1 MFRVLLKKYSDK
13 FQLYFNEKK
22 IAIIGA
28 GIAGLTL
35 ANFIKKFTDHEFMV
49 YEREESLSLEE
60 GYGIQL
66 AINSVK
72 ILSQINFNKINDENV
87 FYPKIIDFYN
97 IQNEKICDLN
107 LSKFNSI
114 DSKYTT
120 LKRST
125 LIELLKE
132 DIYTQ
137 HLRFGKKIKEVSE
150 LKDKVLIKFDDNTND
165 LVDFVVAADGIFS
178 NTRSFFE
185 KKKIEPK
192 FKKAVAVRLILNSKS
207 ELDINEENISLML
220 GSNSHIVLYPIN
232 KKKELNM
239 VCIMRCKKYEPD
251 NITHLIQEIVLKQNP
266 KLKNIFENEIKTWP
280 LYFSP
285 KIIPSSNKKVF
296 YIGDAFNGFLPT
308 IAQGAGQSIESAFEI
323 FNLLTKD
330 KLDKEN
336 NYFEIRSKR
345 AKIIRSRSNF
355 NFFAFHFSS
364 KIMQNVRNLFLKF
377 LVKRKFFVKRY
388 LGKVYKN

>member
-1 MFRVLLKKYSDK
+1 MK
-13 FQLYFNEKK
+13 KK

-35 ANFIKKFTDHEFMV
+35 ANLLKKHTDHEFMV

-66 AINSVK
+66 ATNSIK
-72 ILSQINFNKINDENV
+72 ILNQINFDKINNEKI
-87 FYPKIIDFYN
+87 FHPKTIDFYN
-97 IQNEKICDLN
+97 IQNKKICDLN
-107 LSKFNSI
+107 LSKFNSPEA
-114 DSKYTT
+114 KYTT
-120 LKRST
+120 LQRST
-125 LIELLKE
+125 LIEFLKE

-165 LVDFVVAADGIFS
+165 LVDFVIAADGIFS

-185 KKKIEPK
+185 KKKNEPR
-192 FKKAVAVRLILNSKS
+192 FKKAIAARVILKSKS
-207 ELDINEENISLML
+207 EFDINEENISLML

-251 NITHLIQEIVLKQNP
+251 NVKQLIQEIILKQNP
-266 KLKNIFENEIKTWP
+266 KFKNIFENEIKTWP
-280 LYFSP
+280 LYFTP

-308 IAQGAGQSIESAFEI
+308 LAQGAGQSIESAFEI

>member
-1 MFRVLLKKYSDK
+1 MK
-13 FQLYFNEKK
+13 KK

-35 ANFIKKFTDHEFMV
+35 ANLIKKYTDHEFMV

-66 AINSVK
+66 ATNSIK
-72 ILSQINFNKINDENV
+72 ILNQISFDKINNEKI
-87 FYPKIIDFYN
+87 FHPKTIDFYN
-97 IQNEKICDLN
+97 LQNKKICDLN
-107 LSKFNSI
+107 LSKFNSPEA
-114 DSKYTT
+114 KYTT
-120 LKRST
+120 LQRST
-125 LIELLKE
+125 LIEFLKE

-150 LKDKVLIKFDDNTND
+150 LKEKILIKFDDNTND
-165 LVDFVVAADGIFS
+165 LVDFVIAADGIFS

-185 KKKIEPK
+185 IKKNEPR
-192 FKKAVAVRLILNSKS
+192 FKKAIAARVILNSKS
-207 ELDINEENISLML
+207 EFDINEENISLML

-251 NITHLIQEIVLKQNP
+251 NVKQLVQEIVLKQNP

-280 LYFSP
+280 LYFTP
-285 KIIPSSNKKVF
+285 KIMPSSNKKVF

-308 IAQGAGQSIESAFEI
+308 LAQGAGQSIESAFEV

-336 NYFEIRSKR
+336 NYFKIRSNR

-364 KIMQNVRNLFLKF
+364 KIMQNTRNLFLKF

-388 LGKVYKN
+388 LGRVYKI

>member
-1 MFRVLLKKYSDK
+1 MKKK
-13 FQLYFNEKK
+13 L
-22 IAIIGA
+22 AIIGA

-35 ANFIKKFTDHEFMV
+35 ANFIKKYSNHEFMV

-66 AINSVK
+66 GMNAVK
-72 ILSQINFNKINDENV
+72 ILNQINFHKINNEKI
-87 FYPKIIDFYN
+87 FQPKIIDFYN

-107 LSKFNSI
+107 LSNFNSI
-114 DSKYTT
+114 EAKYTT
-120 LKRST
+120 LQRST
-125 LIELLKE
+125 LIEFLKE

-150 LKDKVLIKFDDNTND
+150 LKDKILLKFDDNTND

-185 KKKIEPK
+185 KKKMEPK
-192 FKKAVAVRLILNSKS
+192 FKKAVAVRVILNSKYNFN
-207 ELDINEENISLML
+207 INEENISLML
-220 GSNSHIVLYPIN
+220 GRNSHIVLYPIN
-232 KKKELNM
+232 KKKDLNM

-251 NITHLIQEIVLKQNP
+251 NIKQLIQEIILKQNS

-285 KIIPSSNKKVF
+285 KIVPSTNKKVF

-308 IAQGAGQSIESAFEI
+308 LAQGAGQSIESAFEI
-323 FNLLTKD
+323 FNLLKNDKD
-330 KLDKEN
+330 NE
-336 NYFEIRSKR
+336 YFEIRSKR
-345 AKIIRSRSNF
+345 TKIIRSRSNF
-355 NFFAFHFSS
+355 NFFLFHFSNS
-364 KIMQNVRNLFLKF
+364 ITQKIRNIFLKF

-388 LGKVYKN
+388 VGKVYKN

>member
-1 MFRVLLKKYSDK
+1 MK
-13 FQLYFNEKK
+13 KK

-35 ANFIKKFTDHEFMV
+35 ANLIKKFTDHEFMV

-72 ILSQINFNKINDENV
+72 ILSQINFNKINDKNV
-87 FYPKIIDFYN
+87 FYPKTIDFYN

-125 LIELLKE
+125 LIEFLKE

-251 NITHLIQEIVLKQNP
+251 NIKHLIQEIVLKQNP

-308 IAQGAGQSIESAFEI
+308 LAQGAGQSIESAFEI
-323 FNLLTKD
+323 FDLLTKN

-355 NFFAFHFSS
+355 NFFVFHFSS
-364 KIMQNVRNLFLKF
+364 KIMQNIRNLFLKF
-377 LVKRKFFVKRY
+377 LVKRRFFVKSY

>member
-1 MFRVLLKKYSDK
+1 MK
-13 FQLYFNEKK
+13 KK

-35 ANFIKKFTDHEFMV
+35 ANLIKKYTDHEFMV

-66 AINSVK
+66 ATNSIK
-72 ILSQINFNKINDENV
+72 ILNQISFNKVSNEKI
-87 FYPKIIDFYN
+87 FHPKTIDFYN
-97 IQNEKICDLN
+97 IQNKKICDLN
-107 LSKFNSI
+107 LSKFNSLEA
-114 DSKYTT
+114 KYTT
-120 LKRST
+120 LQRST
-125 LIELLKE
+125 LIEFLKE

-137 HLRFGKKIKEVSE
+137 HLRFGKKMKEVSE

-165 LVDFVVAADGIFS
+165 LVDFVIAADGIFS

-185 KKKIEPK
+185 KKKNEPR
-192 FKKAVAVRLILNSKS
+192 FKKALAARVILNSKS

-239 VCIMRCKKYEPD
+239 VCIIRCKKYEPD
-251 NITHLIQEIVLKQNP
+251 NIKQLVQEIVLKQNP
-266 KLKNIFENEIKTWP
+266 KLKDIFENEIKTWP

-308 IAQGAGQSIESAFEI
+308 LAQGAGQSIESAFEI

-336 NYFEIRSKR
+336 DYFEIRSKR

-355 NFFAFHFSS
+355 NFFTFHFSS
-364 KIMQNVRNLFLKF
+364 KIMQNIRNLFLKF

>member
-1 MFRVLLKKYSDK
+1 MK
-13 FQLYFNEKK
+13 KK

-35 ANFIKKFTDHEFMV
+35 ANLIKKYTGHEFMV

-66 AINSVK
+66 GPNGVK
-72 ILSQINFNKINDENV
+72 ILNKINFNKINNEKI
-87 FYPKIIDFYN
+87 FHPKTIDFYN
-97 IQNEKICDLN
+97 IQNEKVCDLN

-114 DSKYTT
+114 EAKYTT
-120 LKRST
+120 LQRST
-125 LIELLKE
+125 LIEFLKE

-192 FKKAVAVRLILNSKS
+192 FKKAIAVRVTLNSKS
-207 ELDINEENISLML
+207 EFNINEENISLMF

-239 VCIMRCKKYEPD
+239 VCIVRCKKYDPD
-251 NITHLIQEIVLKQNP
+251 NTKQLIQEIILKQNS
-266 KLKNIFENEIKTWP
+266 KLKNIFDNEIKTWP
-280 LYFSP
+280 LYFTP
-285 KIIPSSNKKVF
+285 KIVPSTNKKVF

-308 IAQGAGQSIESAFEI
+308 LAQGAVQSIESAFEI
-323 FNLLTKD
+323 FNLLKND
-330 KLDKEN
+330 ILDKDN

-364 KIMQNVRNLFLKF
+364 AIMQNLRNLFLKF

-388 LGKVYKN
+388 LGKVYEN

>member
-1 MFRVLLKKYSDK
+1 MKKS
-13 FQLYFNEKK
+13 EV
-22 IAIIGA
+22 IVVGA

-35 ANFIKKFTDHEFMV
+35 ANLIKKYTDHEFMV

-66 AINSVK
+66 ATNSIK
-72 ILSQINFNKINDENV
+72 ILNQISFDKINNEKI
-87 FYPKIIDFYN
+87 FHPKTIDFYN

-107 LSKFNSI
+107 LSKFNSPEA
-114 DSKYTT
+114 KYTT
-120 LKRST
+120 LQRST
-125 LIELLKE
+125 LIEFLKE

-137 HLRFGKKIKEVSE
+137 HLRFGKKMKEVSE

-165 LVDFVVAADGIFS
+165 LVDFVIAADGIFS

-185 KKKIEPK
+185 IKKNEPR
-192 FKKAVAVRLILNSKS
+192 FKKAIAARVILNSKS
-207 ELDINEENISLML
+207 ELNINEENISLML

-232 KKKELNM
+232 RKKELNM

-251 NITHLIQEIVLKQNP
+251 NVKQLVQEIILKQNP
-266 KLKNIFENEIKTWP
+266 KFKNIFENEIKTWP
-280 LYFSP
+280 LYFTP
-285 KIIPSSNKKVF
+285 KITPSSNKKVF

-308 IAQGAGQSIESAFEI
+308 LAQGAGQSIESAFEI

-364 KIMQNVRNLFLKF
+364 KIMQNIRNLFLKF
-377 LVKRKFFVKRY
+377 LVKRRFFVKRY

>member
-1 MFRVLLKKYSDK
+1 MK
-13 FQLYFNEKK
+13 KK

-35 ANFIKKFTDHEFMV
+35 ANLLKKHTDHEFMV

-66 AINSVK
+66 ATNSIK
-72 ILSQINFNKINDENV
+72 ILNQINFDKINNEKI
-87 FYPKIIDFYN
+87 FHPKTIDFYN
-97 IQNEKICDLN
+97 IQNKKICDLN
-107 LSKFNSI
+107 LSKFNSPEA
-114 DSKYTT
+114 KYTT
-120 LKRST
+120 LQRST
-125 LIELLKE
+125 LIEFLKE

-137 HLRFGKKIKEVSE
+137 HLRFGKKMKEVSE

-165 LVDFVVAADGIFS
+165 LVDFVIAADGIFS

-185 KKKIEPK
+185 TKKNEPR
-192 FKKAVAVRLILNSKS
+192 FKKAIAARVILKSKS
-207 ELDINEENISLML
+207 EFDINEENISLML

-251 NITHLIQEIVLKQNP
+251 NVKQLVQEIILKQNP
-266 KLKNIFENEIKTWP
+266 KFKNIFENEIKTWP
-280 LYFSP
+280 LYFTP

-308 IAQGAGQSIESAFEI
+308 LAQGAGQSIESAFEI

-345 AKIIRSRSNF
+345 AKIIRNRSNF
-355 NFFAFHFSS
+355 NFFVFHFSS

-377 LVKRKFFVKRY
+377 LVKRKFFIKRY

>member
-1 MFRVLLKKYSDK
+1 MKKR
-13 FQLYFNEKK
+13 

-35 ANFIKKFTDHEFMV
+35 ANLLKKHTDHEFMV

-66 AINSVK
+66 ATNSIK
-72 ILSQINFNKINDENV
+72 ILNQINFNKINNEKI
-87 FYPKIIDFYN
+87 FHPKTIDFYN
-97 IQNEKICDLN
+97 FQNKKICDLN
-107 LSKFNSI
+107 LSKFNSPEA
-114 DSKYTT
+114 KYTT
-120 LKRST
+120 LQRST
-125 LIELLKE
+125 LIEFLKE

-137 HLRFGKKIKEVSE
+137 HLRFGKKMKEVSE
-150 LKDKVLIKFDDNTND
+150 LKDKVFIKFDDNTND
-165 LVDFVVAADGIFS
+165 LVDFVIAADGIFS

-185 KKKIEPK
+185 MKKNEPR
-192 FKKAVAVRLILNSKS
+192 FKKAIAARVILKSKS

-220 GSNSHIVLYPIN
+220 GNNSHIVLYPIN

-251 NITHLIQEIVLKQNP
+251 NVKQLVQEIILKQNP

-280 LYFSP
+280 LYFTP

-308 IAQGAGQSIESAFEI
+308 LAQGAGQSIESAFEI
-323 FNLLTKD
+323 FNLMTKD

>member
-1 MFRVLLKKYSDK
+1 MK
-13 FQLYFNEKK
+13 KK

-35 ANFIKKFTDHEFMV
+35 ANLLKKHTDHEFMV

-66 AINSVK
+66 ATNSIK
-72 ILSQINFNKINDENV
+72 ILNQINFDKINNEKI
-87 FYPKIIDFYN
+87 FHPKTIDFYN
-97 IQNEKICDLN
+97 IQNKKICDLN
-107 LSKFNSI
+107 LSKFNSPEA
-114 DSKYTT
+114 KYTT
-120 LKRST
+120 LQRST
-125 LIELLKE
+125 LIEFLKE

-137 HLRFGKKIKEVSE
+137 HLRFGKKMKEVSE

-165 LVDFVVAADGIFS
+165 LVDFVIAADGIFS

-185 KKKIEPK
+185 KKKNEPR
-192 FKKAVAVRLILNSKS
+192 FKKAIAARVILKSKS
-207 ELDINEENISLML
+207 EFDINEENISLML

-251 NITHLIQEIVLKQNP
+251 NVKQLVQEIILKQNP
-266 KLKNIFENEIKTWP
+266 KFKNIFENEIKTWP
-280 LYFSP
+280 LYFTP

-308 IAQGAGQSIESAFEI
+308 LAQGAGQSIESAFEI